1 MLRGIMTASVS
12 LDLPPRYLDKV
23 RAILQQYVP
32 DYNVWAYG
40 SRVRGGAFEASDL
53 DLVVR
58 NPRHPLQPCDLSR
71 NTGTCWNLNLPL
83 SCADSPALPF
93 PLRSMHRPSILPIAR
108 NHQGKSLI

>member
-32 DYNVWAYG
+32 DYDVWAYG

-71 NTGTCWNLNLPL
+71 NTGTCWNLNLLL
-83 SCADSPALPF
+83 SCADSLTLSFPF
-93 PLRSMHRPSILPIAR
+93 RGMHLPSILSIAR
-108 NHQGKSLI
+108 NHRERA

>member
-23 RAILQQYVP
+23 RAILRQYVP
-32 DYNVWAYG
+32 DYDVWAYG

-58 NPRHPLQPCDLSR
+58 NPPPSAATLRFEQEYWNVLEPQP
-71 NTGTCWNLNLPL
+71 
-83 SCADSPALPF
+83 PAV
-93 PLRSMHRPSILPIAR
+93 LR
-108 NHQGKSLI
+108 G